1 MPAEPTARYLDNHA
15 TTRTDPRVV
24 ESMLPFFSERFGN
37 AASTG
42 HAYGDDAAAAV
53 ETARAEVAELLGAEP
68 VEVIFTSGATEANNL
83 ALKGVLG
90 TSPTNAHLVV
100 STVEHPSILDPAA
113 RLQRDGCQLTRI
125 PCDADGRIDP
135 ETVIS
140 ALTPDTVL
148 VSVMWANNEVG
159 TINPVIDCAQAGHDR
174 GVIFHTDAV
183 QAAGRVPVNC
193 RNLAVDLLSLSA
205 HKIYG
210 PKGIGALIVRRGTR
224 RIRLAPQIEGG
235 GHEAHLRS
243 GTLPVPLV
251 IGFGTACRLARE
263 ALESESNRL
272 SGLAGILVEGIRSR
286 LPGVRFNGHA
296 TDRLPGSVHLGCE
309 GVDGDAV
316 LAGLR
321 QIAVSSGSACTTANP
336 EPSHV
341 LAAMGVPEAL
351 SRASL
356 RFGLGRFNTEED
368 IAVAVEEVV
377 TTVERL
383 RGVDNSPRPT
393 VR

>member
-1 MPAEPTARYLDNHA
+1 MRCRRPVVCRSIAATWPWICSHCQPTRSTA
-15 TTRTDPRVV
+15 PRASGHSSFVV
-24 ESMLPFFSERFGN
+24 
-37 AASTG
+37 A
-42 HAYGDDAAAAV
+42 
-53 ETARAEVAELLGAEP
+53 
-68 VEVIFTSGATEANNL
+68 
-83 ALKGVLG
+83 
-90 TSPTNAHLVV
+90 
-100 STVEHPSILDPAA
+100 
-113 RLQRDGCQLTRI
+113 RDG
-125 PCDADGRIDP
+125 
-135 ETVIS
+135 
-140 ALTPDTVL
+140 
-148 VSVMWANNEVG
+148 SVW
-159 TINPVIDCAQAGHDR
+159 PPR
-174 GVIFHTDAV
+174 
-183 QAAGRVPVNC
+183 
-193 RNLAVDLLSLSA
+193 S
-205 HKIYG
+205 K
-210 PKGIGALIVRRGTR
+210 
-224 RIRLAPQIEGG
+224 GG

-286 LPGVRFNGHA
+286 LPGVRINGHA
-296 TDRLPGSVHLGCE
+296 TDRLPGNVHLGFE
-309 GVDGDAV
+309 GVDGDAL

-321 QIAVSSGSACTTANP
+321 RIAVSSGSACTTANP

-383 RGVDNSPRPT
+383 RGGDNSPRPT